1 MNPNRLISEK
11 SPYLLQHAYNPVDW
25 YPWGQEAFDRAER
38 ENKPIFLSIGYSTCH
53 WCHVMEKE
61 SFEDEQVAGL
71 MNEAFVSIK
80 VDREE
85 RPDIDHVYMTVCQLM
100 AGNGGWPLTVIM
112 APDKRPFFAGT
123 YFPKKAG
130 FGRIGM
136 IDLIPRVQQMWKTDR
151 SKLLQLSEEITVQLA
166 RENTPTGPEEP
177 EESVLHNAFEQLSHQ
192 FDNDNGG
199 FSQAPKFP
207 VPHMLLFLMR
217 YARRTGDQKA
227 MQMVTK
233 TLDTMRD
240 GGIYDHL
247 GYGFHRYSTD
257 AHWLVPHF
265 EKMLYDQAMLCIAYT
280 EAFQLIGNIDY
291 RKTAEDILSYIS
303 RDMTSP
309 EGGFYSAEDAD
320 SEGEEG
326 RFYVW
331 THSEI
336 YRVLEPGDADLICSL
351 FDIQREGNFTDQATD
366 KQAGANILHR
376 VGRTHA
382 ISQKAECTDLEI
394 QDTIKKALERLFAI
408 RKLRIHPDKDDKILT
423 DWNGLMITAFARA
436 AQVFQRPDYAHASA
450 RAADFILGRLRTPDG
465 RLLHRYR
472 DGDASLPAHA
482 DDYAFFISGL
492 IELHL
497 ATAEFRYL
505 EEALA
510 LNRIFIRHYWDS
522 DHGGF
527 FFTADDGE
535 ELLVRKK
542 ETYDGAI
549 PSGNSMA
556 LFNLLRL
563 SSITGDHDIAELASR
578 MARSFYTS
586 VSQAPTAYTYFLAG
600 LELSF
605 SSSPGKHN
613 ADDEQNK

>member
-1 MNPNRLISEK
+1 MNPNRLNSEK

-25 YPWGQEAFDRAER
+25 YPWGQEAFDKAAR

-61 SFEDEQVAGL
+61 SFEDEQVAVL

-136 IDLIPRVQQMWKTDR
+136 IDLIPRVKQMWETDR
-151 SKLLQLSEEITVQLA
+151 SKLTQLSEEIIAQLK
-166 RENTPTGPEEP
+166 RENAHNAPEEP
-177 EESVLHNAFEQLSHQ
+177 EESVLRDAFVQLSHL
-192 FDNDNGG
+192 FDHDNGG

-207 VPHMLLFLMR
+207 APHMLLFLMR
-217 YARRTGDQKA
+217 YARRTGNQKA
-227 MQMVTK
+227 MPMVTK
-233 TLDTMRD
+233 TLDAMRD

-280 EAFQLIGNIDY
+280 EAFQLTGNVDY
-291 RKTAEDILSYIS
+291 RKTAEDILSYTL
-303 RDMTSP
+303 RDMASP

-331 THSEI
+331 KHSEI
-336 YRVLEPGDADLICSL
+336 TEALDPDDADLICSV
-351 FDIQREGNFTDQATD
+351 FNIQREGNFYDPTTDQ
-366 KQAGANILHR
+366 QAGANILHR
-376 VGRTHA
+376 AGRNRA
-382 ISQKAECTDLEI
+382 ISQEEDYKDTEI
-394 QDTIKKALERLFAI
+394 QDRIKKALARLFAV
-408 RKLRIHPDKDDKILT
+408 RELRIHPDKDDKILT
-423 DWNGLMITAFARA
+423 DWNGLMITAFAKA
-436 AQVFQRPDYAHASA
+436 AQVFQRPDYAHAAA
-450 RAADFILGRLRTPDG
+450 RAADFILTRLRTQDG

-472 DGDASLPAHA
+472 EGDASLPAHA

-497 ATAEFRYL
+497 ATAELGYL
-505 EEALA
+505 EEALT
-510 LNRIFIRHYWDS
+510 LNRIFIRHYWDN

-563 SSITGDHDIAELASR
+563 SSITGDRAIADMASR
-578 MARSFYTS
+578 MARSFYAS
-586 VSQAPTAYTYFLAG
+586 VRQAPTAYTYFLAALDFRFG
-600 LELSF
+600 TTVE
-605 SSSPGKHN
+605 K
-613 ADDEQNK
+613 EQCC

>member
-1 MNPNRLISEK
+1 MTPNRLISEK

-25 YPWGQEAFDRAER
+25 YPWGQEAFDKAEKA
-38 ENKPIFLSIGYSTCH
+38 NKPIFLSIGYSTCH

-136 IDLIPRVQQMWKTDR
+136 IDLIPRVKQMWETDR
-151 SKLLQLSEEITVQLA
+151 SKLTQLSEEIIAQLK
-166 RENTPTGPEEP
+166 RENAHNAPEEP
-177 EESVLHNAFEQLSHQ
+177 EESVLRDAFVQLSHL
-192 FDNDNGG
+192 FDHDNGG

-207 VPHMLLFLMR
+207 APHMLLFLMR
-217 YARRTGDQKA
+217 YARRTGNQKA
-227 MQMVTK
+227 MPMVTK
-233 TLDTMRD
+233 TLDAMRD

-280 EAFQLIGNIDY
+280 EAFQLTGNVDY
-291 RKTAEDILSYIS
+291 RKTAEDILSYTL
-303 RDMTSP
+303 RDMASP

-331 THSEI
+331 KHSEI
-336 YRVLEPGDADLICSL
+336 TEALDPDDADLICSV
-351 FDIQREGNFTDQATD
+351 FNIQREGNFYDPTTDQ
-366 KQAGANILHR
+366 QAGANILHR
-376 VGRTHA
+376 AGRNRA
-382 ISQKAECTDLEI
+382 ISQEEDYKDTEI
-394 QDTIKKALERLFAI
+394 QDRIKKALARLFAV
-408 RKLRIHPDKDDKILT
+408 RELRIHPDKDDKILT
-423 DWNGLMITAFARA
+423 DWNGLMITAFAKA
-436 AQVFQRPDYAHASA
+436 AQVFQRPDYAHAAA
-450 RAADFILGRLRTPDG
+450 RAADFILTRLRTQDG

-472 DGDASLPAHA
+472 EGDASLPAHA

-497 ATAEFRYL
+497 ATSELRYL
-505 EEALA
+505 EEAIA
-510 LNRIFIRHYWDS
+510 VNRIFIRHYWDN

-527 FFTADDGE
+527 FFAADDGE
-535 ELLVRKK
+535 KLLVRNK

-563 SSITGDHDIAELASR
+563 ASITRDHDIAALASQT
-578 MARSFYTS
+578 ARSFYAS
-586 VSQAPTAYTYFLAG
+586 VRQAPTAYTYFLTALDFRFG
-600 LELSF
+600 VTLE
-605 SSSPGKHN
+605 
-613 ADDEQNK
+613 NKSDG

>member
-11 SPYLLQHAYNPVDW
+11 SPYLMQHAYNPVDW
-25 YPWGQEAFDRAER
+25 YPWAQEAFDKAER
-38 ENKPIFLSIGYSTCH
+38 DNKPIFLSIGYSTCH

-85 RPDIDHVYMTVCQLM
+85 RPDIDHVYMTACQLM
-100 AGNGGWPLTVIM
+100 AGNGGWPLTIIM

-136 IDLIPRVQQMWKTDR
+136 VDLIPRVKKMWETDR
-151 SKLLQLSEEITVQLA
+151 PKLMQLSEEITAQLR
-166 RENTPTGPEEP
+166 RENTLTAAEEP
-177 EESVLHNAFEQLSHQ
+177 EESVLHDAFEQLSHQ
-192 FDNDNGG
+192 FDHDNGG

-207 VPHMLLFLMR
+207 APHMLLFLLK
-217 YARRTGDQKA
+217 YARRTGNQEA

-233 TLDTMRD
+233 TLDAMRD
-240 GGIYDHL
+240 GGIYDHV
-247 GYGFHRYSTD
+247 GFGFHRYSTD
-257 AHWLVPHF
+257 ARWLVPHF

-280 EAFQLIGNIDY
+280 EAFQATGNMDY
-291 RKTAEDILSYIS
+291 RKTVEDILFYIL

-326 RFYVW
+326 KFYVW
-331 THSEI
+331 QHSEI
-336 YRVLEPGDADLICSL
+336 IRVLNPDDAELICPL
-351 FDIQREGNFTDQATD
+351 FNIQKEGNFVEQAT
-366 KQAGANILHR
+366 GASSGFNILHR
-376 VGRTHA
+376 ENWLLAAAINNQAGR
-382 ISQKAECTDLEI
+382 EI
-394 QDTIKKALERLFAI
+394 LDRTEKALAQLFTV
-408 RKLRIHPDKDDKILT
+408 REMRIHPDKDDKILT
-423 DWNGLMITAFARA
+423 DWNGLMITAFAKA
-436 AQVFQRPDYAHASA
+436 AQVFQRPDYADAA
-450 RAADFILGRLRTPDG
+450 AKAADFILARLRTPDG

-472 DGDASLPAHA
+472 DGDASLPAHT

-492 IELHL
+492 IELYV
-497 ATAEFRYL
+497 AAREPRYL
-505 EEALA
+505 KEALL
-510 LNRIFIRHYWDS
+510 LNSVFILHFWDKN
-522 DHGGF
+522 HGGF

-535 ELLVRKK
+535 KLLVRRK
-542 ETYDGAI
+542 EIYDGAI

-563 SSITGDHDIAELASR
+563 ARITGDLDIKEMAAKT
-578 MARSFYTS
+578 ARSFYAV
-586 VSQAPTAYTYFLAG
+586 VSQAPTAYTYFLSA
-600 LELSF
+600 LDLSF
-605 SSSPGKHN
+605 GATLEN
-613 ADDEQNK
+613 E

>member
-1 MNPNRLISEK
+1 MVIPNRLSSEK

-25 YPWGQEAFDRAER
+25 YPWGQDAFDRAER
-38 ENKPIFLSIGYSTCH
+38 DNKPVFLSIGYSTCH

-61 SFEDEQVAGL
+61 SFEDNQVAGL

-85 RPDIDHVYMTVCQLM
+85 RPDIDNVYMTVCQLM
-100 AGNGGWPLTVIM
+100 AGNGGWPLTIIM
-112 APDKRPFFAGT
+112 APDKQPFFAGT
-123 YFPKKAG
+123 YFPKKTS

-136 IDLIPRVQQMWKTDR
+136 VDLIPRVKKMWETDR
-151 SKLLQLSEEITVQLA
+151 SKLIQLSEDITSQL
-166 RENTPTGPEEP
+166 RHENTPTAPEVP
-177 EESVLHNAFEQLSHQ
+177 EESVLHDAFEQLSHQ
-192 FDNDNGG
+192 FDYVNGG

-207 VPHMLLFLMR
+207 TPHMLLFLLG
-217 YARRTGDQKA
+217 YARRTGKQKA

-233 TLDTMRD
+233 TLDAMRN
-240 GGIYDHL
+240 GGIYDHV
-247 GYGFHRYSTD
+247 GFGFHRYSTD
-257 AHWLVPHF
+257 ARWLVPHF

-280 EAFQLIGNIDY
+280 EAFQATGNVDY
-291 RKTAEDILSYIS
+291 QKTAEDTLSYIL

-326 RFYVW
+326 RYYVW

-336 YRVLEPGDADLICSL
+336 IKVLNPDDADLICSL
-351 FDIQREGNFTDQATD
+351 FNIQKEGNFTEQSTD
-366 KQAGANILHR
+366 EQAGTNILHR
-376 VGRTHA
+376 EKQPYEIAGLKELSDAEIRTRT
-382 ISQKAECTDLEI
+382 E
-394 QDTIKKALERLFAI
+394 KALARLFAV
-408 RKLRIHPDKDDKILT
+408 REQRIHPGKDDKILT

-436 AQVFQRPDYAHASA
+436 ANVFQRPEYADAA
-450 RAADFILGRLRTPDG
+450 VRAADFILDRLCTQDN

-472 DGDASLPAHA
+472 DGDASFPAHA

-492 IELHL
+492 IALHL
-497 ATAEFRYL
+497 ATSKPWYL
-505 EEALA
+505 EKALT
-510 LNRIFIRHYWDS
+510 LNRIFLRHFWDN

-535 ELLVRKK
+535 KLLVRTR
-542 ETYDGAI
+542 EIYDGAI

-563 SSITGDHDIAELASR
+563 ARITGDPDIENMAAKT
-578 MARSFYTS
+578 ARSFYAA
-586 VSQAPTAYTYFLAG
+586 VRQAPTAYAYFLTALDFRFG
-600 LELSF
+600 SPLGKELR
-605 SSSPGKHN
+605 
-613 ADDEQNK
+613 